1 MKFFLLSL
9 TALIGVIGLFD
20 SKKYDYL
27 DISSEKFDISWDDIE
42 EDLWP

>member
-9 TALIGVIGLFD
+9 TAIIGAIGLFD

-27 DISSEKFDISWDDIE
+27 DISGNKFDISWDDITG
-42 EDLWP
+42 DLWP